1 MKLTGVEE
9 TTLIPLWARAYET
22 TRKGEH
28 LIEDPTAA
36 ELINKIDYDFS
47 KFWTEKRGVFSRSI
61 RKLSVSTWPAA

>member
-36 ELINKIDYDFS
+36 ELINKIDYDN
-47 KFWTEKRGVFSRSI
+47 VII
-61 RKLSVSTWPAA
+61 RQDNQLILRHQINKS